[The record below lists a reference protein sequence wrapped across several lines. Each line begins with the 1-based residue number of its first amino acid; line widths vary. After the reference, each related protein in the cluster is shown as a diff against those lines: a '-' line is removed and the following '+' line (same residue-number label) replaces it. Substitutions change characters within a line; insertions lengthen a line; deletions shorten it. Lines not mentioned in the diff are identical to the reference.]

1 MDEIFNNMPSVIS
14 KEHEEIEHEC
24 GGNVVKKEVNASE
37 TAHNLLNLLAEVVVE
52 NMVKKIRNGCN
63 RIHKD
68 K

>member
-1 MDEIFNNMPSVIS
+1 MDKIFKNIPSAIS
-14 KEHEEIEHEC
+14 IEHKKIKHEC
-24 GGNVVKKEVNASE
+24 GVNVVKKEVNASE